1 MELNLQFVIESAYKK
16 FIELYQGEVLVVQA
30 QDAEIQGGRRVRY
43 GAPGLLLFLCSAVVV
58 VPSVHDVPVGS
69 VVRVVEVDG
78 GGHVARSQRQGG
90 VPQSHDTG
98 GATAEGC
105 WDPLRPKEAT
115 APASLI

>member
-98 GATAEGC
+98 ERLRKVVGIPC
-105 WDPLRPKEAT
+105 DPRRRPL
-115 APASLI
+115 PPP